1 MSSPAFKHLPQERL
15 IEVTLDPRSIARSA
29 NPNVE
34 RERQIAIYDLLDD
47 NFFELVGQSAG
58 PYRLTLGSLNARL
71 LFHVQDET
79 GQTLTAHNLPFA
91 PLRRIVRDYFI
102 MCEAYQEAIKSA
114 PPPRIQEIDRSRCKL
129 HDEAGRTLVQRLAD
143 KITVD
148 HNTGRRLFTLI
159 CSLHWK
165 G

>member
-29 NPNVE
+29 HPNVE
-34 RERQIAIYDLLDD
+34 RERQTAIYDLLDD

-58 PYRLTLGSLNARL
+58 PYRLMLGSLNARL
-71 LFHVQDET
+71 VFHVHNET
-79 GQTLTAHNLPFA
+79 GQPLISHDLPFA
-91 PLRRIVRDYFI
+91 PLRRIIRDYFI
-102 MCEAYQEAIKSA
+102 MCDTYQEAIKSA
-114 PPPRIQEIDRSRCKL
+114 PPPRIQEIDNGRCKL
-129 HDEAGRTLVQRLAD
+129 HDEASRTLAQRLAD

-148 HNTGRRLFTLI
+148 HNTARRLFTLI
-159 CSLHWK
+159 CSLYWK